1 MADNSNDLVT
11 GLNEARVN
19 HIRALL
25 IQLRQELTFLIKLES
40 TQRSALNSVAQNR
53 LEFVETSEEVVR
65 LYYDVL
71 DMSVGARD
79 KILRNNVDFEYLGEI
94 DSMLESLFEAV
105 HDTYLLVGAICYDEG
120 LYVKGL
126 VEAAVNRKKPGME
139 TYEKKLGKLFE
150 QNGRRKPGSADDNN
164 ADKDGGSDSNSG
176 NSSDEG
182 N

>member
-105 HDTYLLVGAICYDEG
+105 HDT
-120 LYVKGL
+120 
-126 VEAAVNRKKPGME
+126 
-139 TYEKKLGKLFE
+139 
-150 QNGRRKPGSADDNN
+150 
-164 ADKDGGSDSNSG
+164 
-176 NSSDEG
+176 
-182 N
+182 